1 MLAWT
6 AGMCSEYIFFGRVTY
21 TVYSMLKDE
30 RVARDEERSLF
41 NLRDV
46 SDRMG

>member
-1 MLAWT
+1 MRHRLT
-6 AGMCSEYIFFGRVTY
+6 IT
-21 TVYSMLKDE
+21 SMLKDE